1 MTRHPLSCRGCGGVT
16 SISVNSYAYYS
27 GDCVP
32 VTRGRFTISTGIYRS
47 LRTRSES
54 WLFLDVH
61 KPACNRGNA
70 TQAQISRTC
79 GLPLVTVKRFVKLT
93 AKVAYVA
100 FFALQKRRAGRKLT
114 AEVWSGPGSGNLWKV
129 LSLPGTRKVAVR
141 AKARGPL
148 KTPSSRAKSRDA
160 TLTILWGHRL
170 A

>member
-1 MTRHPLSCRGCGGVT
+1 VT

-114 AEVWSGPGSGNLWKV
+114 AEVWQQAQMLLNKGLEVPEVGRRAGILANTL
-129 LSLPGTRKVAVR
+129 RKAI
-141 AKARGPL
+141 
-148 KTPSSRAKSRDA
+148 RD
-160 TLTILWGHRL
+160 GD
-170 A
+170 

>member
-1 MTRHPLSCRGCGGVT
+1 MT

-114 AEVWSGPGSGNLWKV
+114 AEVWQQAQMLLNQGLEVPEVGRRAGILANTL
-129 LSLPGTRKVAVR
+129 RKAI
-141 AKARGPL
+141 
-148 KTPSSRAKSRDA
+148 RD
-160 TLTILWGHRL
+160 GD
-170 A
+170 

>member
-1 MTRHPLSCRGCGGVT
+1 MT

-93 AKVAYVA
+93 AKVAYGLFSRHKSVVP
-100 FFALQKRRAGRKLT
+100 AGKLT
-114 AEVWSGPGSGNLWKV
+114 AEVCQQAQMLLNKGLEVPQGRARV
-129 LSLPGTRKVAVR
+129 SLCSPHEMRS
-141 AKARGPL
+141 
-148 KTPSSRAKSRDA
+148 PS
-160 TLTILWGHRL
+160 
-170 A
+170 

>member
-114 AEVWSGPGSGNLWKV
+114 AEVWQQAQMLLNKGLEVPEVGRRAGILANTL
-129 LSLPGTRKVAVR
+129 RKAI
-141 AKARGPL
+141 
-148 KTPSSRAKSRDA
+148 RD
-160 TLTILWGHRL
+160 GD
-170 A
+170 

>member
-1 MTRHPLSCRGCGGVT
+1 MT

-114 AEVWSGPGSGNLWKV
+114 AEVWQQAQMLLNKGLEVPEVGRRAGILANTL
-129 LSLPGTRKVAVR
+129 RKAI
-141 AKARGPL
+141 
-148 KTPSSRAKSRDA
+148 RD
-160 TLTILWGHRL
+160 GD
-170 A
+170 